1 MNIEFRTESLA
12 QLSTPVLVVYG
23 MEGSAASSGTVGR
36 LPAETRGLLEEL
48 QASRELTGKPLECTL
63 VHRPAGLAAQKLLV
77 VGAGK
82 QDKFNGA
89 QLRRVAGAA
98 VRHLRARGICE
109 LAWVQD
115 GEEGGA
121 ESLQPVV
128 EGAIAGD
135 YDSDRY
141 RTERESERRIDRLII
156 ATGGTS
162 PGAAAQRALDRGRII
177 AEAQNFARDLVNEPS
192 NTMTPSILAD
202 RAKDMA
208 ARFGLDCQ
216 ILGPKEIQDLK
227 MGAFW
232 SVAQGSDEP
241 ARMIVLRYTPGEA
254 AETPVIGLVGKG
266 STFDTGG
273 ISIQPAENM
282 HEMKTDMAGG
292 AAMLG
297 VMQAIAQ
304 LKPRMRVIAIVPAT
318 ENMPSGKAYK
328 PGDVVTSM
336 SGKTIEILNTDAEG
350 RLVLADALT
359 YAQQLGCTVL
369 IDAATLTGAV
379 TIALGN
385 ISTGVFGWNQ
395 EWVERVLASAA
406 AAGEKMWQMP
416 VDDEYRE
423 QYKSMIADL
432 ANTGGRYGGAITA
445 AMFVGE
451 FAGDTPWVHLDI
463 AGTRWSN
470 EEKPYLAKGPTGAP
484 VRTLVHLLTHLG
496 GQGGGER
503 ETK

>member
-1 MNIEFRTESLA
+1 MNTEFRTEPLA
-12 QLSTPVLVVYG
+12 QLACSTLVVYSF
-23 MEGSAASSGTVGR
+23 EGSTNTGSTAEL
-36 LPAETRGLLEEL
+36 LPTETKALLEEL
-48 QASRELTGKPLECTL
+48 RAARELTGKPFECTL

-82 QDKFNGA
+82 KEKFNGS

-98 VRHLRARGICE
+98 VRYVRSRGIHD
-109 LAWVQD
+109 LAWAMD
-115 GEEGGA
+115 GGDA
-121 ESLQPVV
+121 DSVQPVV
-128 EGAIAGD
+128 EGAIAAD
-135 YDSDRY
+135 YDADRY
-141 RTERESERRIDRLII
+141 RTERENDKRIDRLSL
-156 ATGGTS
+156 ATGGANPS
-162 PGAAAQRALDRGRII
+162 DAAKAALDRGRIV
-177 AEAQNFARDLVNEPS
+177 AEAQNFARDLVNEPA
-192 NTMTPSILAD
+192 NTMTPTILAD
-202 RAKDMA
+202 RAKDMS

-216 ILGPKEIQDLK
+216 ILGPKEIQALK

-232 SVAQGSDEP
+232 GVAQGSDEP
-241 ARMIVLRYTPGEA
+241 AKLIVLRYTPSGA
-254 AETPVIGLVGKG
+254 PETPVIGLIGKG
-266 STFDTGG
+266 ITFDTGG
-273 ISIQPAENM
+273 ISIKPAENM

-297 VMQAIAQ
+297 AMQAIAQ
-304 LKPRMRVIAIVPAT
+304 LKPPVHVVAIVPAT
-318 ENMPSGKAYK
+318 ENMPGGNAYK
-328 PGDVVTSM
+328 PGDVLTSM

-359 YAQQLGCTVL
+359 YAKQLGCTVL

-395 EWVERVLASAA
+395 GWVDRILASAA
-406 AAGEKMWQMP
+406 AAGERMWQLP
-416 VDDEYRE
+416 VDDDYRE

-432 ANTGGRYGGAITA
+432 ANTGGRHGGAITA

-463 AGTRWSN
+463 AGTRRSN

-484 VRTLVHLLTHLG
+484 VRTLVHLLTNLPS
-496 GQGGGER
+496 
-503 ETK
+503 